1 MEELREMALD
11 VEEDEHDEE
20 AGQSEEEDSDYLISD
35 AEEDTSDNEQAG
47 PSGDQA

>member
-1 MEELREMALD
+1 MALD
-11 VEEDEHDEE
+11 VEEEEYKHDEE

-35 AEEDTSDNEQAG
+35 GEEDSSDHEQAG